1 MVFQMIHT
9 AQVRLLARLIA
20 PVGLLLLLGGE
31 VLAGVCQNKQMAFNR
46 LSGQDAA
53 VLARLRAAG
62 AANNCAGVIAA
73 GNQRIALLRRVASM
87 RPGVVN
93 CEDATHKNSDR
104 DPPGYD
110 ARQIALTQ
118 QVMSACRGSTTRTAE
133 KPAPAAKPVAK
144 PQARVASGADGDC
157 SDVSGG
163 SGPRIKCRKTEAAPV
178 NPDRAPA
185 RQEKPKVATNTAT
198 TAAPVIH
205 SAETGIAT
213 RIASELFPEAVPA
226 PAPAKPVEPSAVA
239 PSTPAPE
246 KKEAARPP
254 VSPELT
260 AARERLAIAARAAL
274 ASPSCSAYERVASD
288 ARNVAAVYRTL
299 GDNANEASMSAK
311 AAKVENAVSEMRLAS
326 RCGGFSVATT
336 PSNNGKQPKRDKV
349 SDADCA
355 TMMNY
360 WKKIDDDSKGQN
372 NIRADVAVARME
384 MMSAGVCNNTR
395 YKPDLRE
402 CATASVRWAEAN
414 IGDEEI
420 KRRLKVAN
428 CPK

>member
-1 MVFQMIHT
+1 MVFQMIHI
-9 AQVRLLARLIA
+9 AQVRLLARLIT
-20 PVGLLLLLGGE
+20 PVGLL
-31 VLAGVCQNKQMAFNR
+31 VLFGSAASAGVCQNKQMAFNR

-53 VLARLRAAG
+53 ILARLRAAG
-62 AANNCAGVIAA
+62 AANNCAGVMAA
-73 GNQRIALLRRVASM
+73 GSQRIALLRRVASM

-118 QVMSACRGSTTRTAE
+118 QVMSACRGSTVRTAA
-133 KPAPAAKPVAK
+133 KPAPAAKPAAK
-144 PQARVASGADGDC
+144 PQSRVASAADGDC

-163 SGPRIKCRKTEAAPV
+163 NGSRIKCRKTETAPV
-178 NPDRAPA
+178 NPDRVPA
-185 RQEKPKVATNTAT
+185 RQEKPKVTANAT
-198 TAAPVIH
+198 PVTH

-213 RIASELFPEAVPA
+213 RIAAELFPEAVPA
-226 PAPAKPVEPSAVA
+226 PAPAKPVEPSAAA

-246 KKEAARPP
+246 KKEVARPP

-274 ASPSCSAYERVASD
+274 ASPSCNAYERVAGD

-311 AAKVENAVSEMRLAS
+311 AAKVENAVSEMRSAS
-326 RCGGFSVATT
+326 RCGGFSVATM
-336 PSNNGKQPKRDKV
+336 PSNNGKQPKPEKV
-349 SDADCA
+349 SAAECA
-355 TMMNY
+355 ARMDY
-360 WKKIDDDSKGQN
+360 LKKIDQGSKGQAEV
-372 NIRADVAVARME
+372 RAKVAVVRME
-384 MMSAGVCNNTR
+384 MMSAGVCNDQR

-402 CATASVRWAEAN
+402 CATASVHWAEAN

-420 KRRLKVAN
+420 KRRLRVAN

>member
-1 MVFQMIHT
+1 MVFPMIHT
-9 AQVRLLARLIA
+9 GQVRLLARLIA

-31 VLAGVCQNKQMAFNR
+31 VLAGVCQNKQAAFNR

-53 VLARLRAAG
+53 ILARLRAAG
-62 AANNCAGVIAA
+62 AANNCAGVMAA
-73 GNQRIALLRRVASM
+73 GSQRIALLRRVASM

-118 QVMSACRGSTTRTAE
+118 QVMSACRGATVRTAE
-133 KPAPAAKPVAK
+133 KPASAAKPAAK
-144 PQARVASGADGDC
+144 PQARVASAADGDC

-163 SGPRIKCRKTEAAPV
+163 SGPRIKCRKTERAPV

-185 RQEKPKVATNTAT
+185 RQEKPKVAAN
-198 TAAPVIH
+198 AAPITH

-213 RIASELFPEAVPA
+213 RIAAELFPEAVPA
-226 PAPAKPVEPSAVA
+226 PAPAKPVEQSAAA
-239 PSTPAPE
+239 PSTPEPK

-260 AARERLAIAARAAL
+260 AARERLAIAARTAL
-274 ASPSCSAYERVASD
+274 ASPSCSAYERVATD

-311 AAKVENAVSEMRLAS
+311 AAKVENAVSEMRSAS

-336 PSNNGKQPKRDKV
+336 PGNNRKQPKPEKV
-349 SDADCA
+349 SAADCA
-355 TMMNY
+355 ARMDY
-360 WKKIDDDSKGQN
+360 LRKIDEGSKGQAEV
-372 NIRADVAVARME
+372 RAKVAVVRME
-384 MMSAGVCNNTR
+384 MMSAGVCNDQR
-395 YKPDLRE
+395 YKPVLRE
-402 CATASVRWAEAN
+402 CATASVHWAEAN

-420 KRRLKVAN
+420 KRRLRVAN

>member
-1 MVFQMIHT
+1 MIHT
-9 AQVRLLARLIA
+9 EQVRFLARLIV
-20 PVGLLLLLGGE
+20 PVGLLFLFGSAAS
-31 VLAGVCQNKQMAFNR
+31 AGVCQNKQMAFNR
-46 LSGQDAA
+46 LSSQDAA
-53 VLARLRAAG
+53 ILARLRAAG
-62 AANNCAGVIAA
+62 AANNCAGVMAA

-118 QVMSACRGSTTRTAE
+118 QVMSACRGSTVRTAE
-133 KPAPAAKPVAK
+133 KPAPAAKPAAK
-144 PQARVASGADGDC
+144 PQNRVASAADGDC

-163 SGPRIKCRKTEAAPV
+163 SGPRIKCRKTERAPI

-185 RQEKPKVATNTAT
+185 RQETPKVATN
-198 TAAPVIH
+198 AAPVTH
-205 SAETGIAT
+205 STETGIAT
-213 RIASELFPEAVPA
+213 RIAAELFPEAVPA

-239 PSTPAPE
+239 PPTPAPE
-246 KKEAARPP
+246 KKEAERPP

-260 AARERLAIAARAAL
+260 AARERLATAARAAL
-274 ASPSCSAYERVASD
+274 ASPSCNAYERVASD

-299 GDNANEASMSAK
+299 GDNANEVSMNAK
-311 AAKVENAVSEMRLAS
+311 AAKVENAVSEMRSAS
-326 RCGGFSVATT
+326 RCGGFSVTT
-336 PSNNGKQPKRDKV
+336 TSSHNGKQPKPEKV

-355 TMMNY
+355 RMMNY
-360 WKKIDDDSKGQN
+360 WKKIDADAKGQN
-372 NIRADVAVARME
+372 DIRANVAVARMGVL
-384 MMSAGVCNNTR
+384 STGVCTDQR

-402 CATASVRWAEAN
+402 CATASVHWAEAN

-420 KRRLKVAN
+420 KRRLRVAN

>member
-1 MVFQMIHT
+1 MVFPMIHT
-9 AQVRLLARLIA
+9 GQVRLLARLIA
-20 PVGLLLLLGGE
+20 PVGLLLLFGGE
-31 VLAGVCQNKQMAFNR
+31 VSAGVCQNKQAAFNR

-53 VLARLRAAG
+53 ILARLRAAG
-62 AANNCAGVIAA
+62 AANNCAGVMAA

-118 QVMSACRGSTTRTAE
+118 QVMSACRGATTRTAE
-133 KPAPAAKPVAK
+133 KPAPAAKPAAK
-144 PQARVASGADGDC
+144 PQSRVASAADGDC

-163 SGPRIKCRKTEAAPV
+163 SGPRIKCRKTERAPV
-178 NPDRAPA
+178 NPDRVPA
-185 RQEKPKVATNTAT
+185 RQEKPKVAAN
-198 TAAPVIH
+198 AAPVAH

-213 RIASELFPEAVPA
+213 RIAAELFPEAVPA
-226 PAPAKPVEPSAVA
+226 PAPAKPVEPSAAA
-239 PSTPAPE
+239 PSTPEPE
-246 KKEAARPP
+246 KKEAAPPP

-311 AAKVENAVSEMRLAS
+311 AAKVENAVSEMRSAS

-336 PSNNGKQPKRDKV
+336 PGSNRKQPKPEKV
-349 SDADCA
+349 SAADCA
-355 TMMNY
+355 ARMDY
-360 WKKIDDDSKGQN
+360 LKKIDEGSKGQAEV
-372 NIRADVAVARME
+372 RAKVAVVRME
-384 MMSAGVCNNTR
+384 MMSAGVCNDQR

-402 CATASVRWAEAN
+402 CATASVHWAEAN

-420 KRRLKVAN
+420 KRRLRVAN

>member
-1 MVFQMIHT
+1 MF
-9 AQVRLLARLIA
+9 
-20 PVGLLLLLGGE
+20 GGE
-31 VLAGVCQNKQMAFNR
+31 VSAGVCQNKQAAFNR

-53 VLARLRAAG
+53 ILARLRAAG
-62 AANNCAGVIAA
+62 AANNCAGVMAA

-118 QVMSACRGSTTRTAE
+118 QVMSACRGATTRTAE
-133 KPAPAAKPVAK
+133 KPAPAAKPAAK
-144 PQARVASGADGDC
+144 PQSRVASAADGDC

-163 SGPRIKCRKTEAAPV
+163 SGPRIKCRKTERAPV
-178 NPDRAPA
+178 NPDRVPA
-185 RQEKPKVATNTAT
+185 RQEKPKVAAN
-198 TAAPVIH
+198 AAPVAH

-213 RIASELFPEAVPA
+213 RIAAELFPEAVPA
-226 PAPAKPVEPSAVA
+226 PAPAKPVEPSAAA
-239 PSTPAPE
+239 PSTPEPE
-246 KKEAARPP
+246 KKEAAPPP

-311 AAKVENAVSEMRLAS
+311 AAKVENAVSEMRSAS

-336 PSNNGKQPKRDKV
+336 PGS
-349 SDADCA
+349 
-355 TMMNY
+355 
-360 WKKIDDDSKGQN
+360 
-372 NIRADVAVARME
+372 
-384 MMSAGVCNNTR
+384 
-395 YKPDLRE
+395 
-402 CATASVRWAEAN
+402 
-414 IGDEEI
+414 
-420 KRRLKVAN
+420 
-428 CPK
+428 